1 METTLNDKQR
11 VAKHAAE
18 LIHDGMTV
26 GLGTGSTANY
36 FIDELAKKQREQGI
50 SIRCVSSSVV
60 SANKARESGLALVS
74 IENLNSLDVYVD
86 GADEV
91 APDFSLLKGRGF
103 DLVKEK
109 LLAHAAERFIVLV
122 DSSKRVDFIGQNY
135 AIPVEVIPFAWQMV
149 KMSLEKLGG
158 NVVLRQN
165 SAGDGLAITS
175 HGSLVL
181 DVSFAKDTNVTELN
195 QLLSF
200 IPGVVEHGIFEGL
213 ASYIYVGE
221 NNSVTVL

>member
-11 VAKHAAE
+11 VAKYAAD
-18 LIHDGMTV
+18 LIQDGMTV

-36 FIDELAKKQREQGI
+36 FIDELARKQRELGT
-50 SIRCVSSSVV
+50 SFRCVSSSVV
-60 SANKARESGLALVS
+60 SANKARESGLEVVS
-74 IENLNSLDVYVD
+74 IENIASLDVYVD

-91 APDFSLLKGRGF
+91 TSDFCLLKGRGF

-109 LLAHAAERFIVLV
+109 LLAHAAERFVVLI

-135 AIPVEVIPFAWQMV
+135 PIPVEVMPFAWQMV
-149 KMSLEKLGG
+149 KTSLEKLGG

-181 DVSFAKDTNVTELN
+181 DVRFASDVNVTELN

-200 IPGVVEHGIFEGL
+200 IPGIVEHGIFEGL
-213 ASYIYVGE
+213 ASDIFVGE
-221 NNSVTVL
+221 NNTVTAL

>member
-11 VAKHAAE
+11 VANYAAD
-18 LIHDGMTV
+18 LIQDGMTV

-60 SANKARESGLALVS
+60 SANKARESGLTLVS
-74 IENLNSLDVYVD
+74 IENLNSLDIYVD

-91 APDFSLLKGRGF
+91 TAEFSLLKGRGF

-109 LLAHAAERFIVLV
+109 LLAHAAKRFIVLI
-122 DSSKRVDFIGQNY
+122 DRSKRVDYIGQNY
-135 AIPVEVIPFAWQMV
+135 PIPVEVIPFAWQMV
-149 KMSLEKLGG
+149 KTSLEKLGG
-158 NVVLRQN
+158 KVVLRQN

-181 DVSFAKDTNVTELN
+181 DVTFAKDINVTELN

-213 ASYIYVGE
+213 ASDVYVGE